1 MFVNLDYS
9 ENLDFVLK
17 WKDSLDPFID
27 ALANQE
33 DMTQVVNFT
42 TNLNIVRESGQNVLD
57 QEAYNAVIHKT
68 CKKLSTQAS
77 NSKIMRNYGLNCTEF
92 YSMAK
97 KKCSEEDSN
106 YVLCGAFNEMKSYQC
121 SGQLGNSFGNGGLSN
136 FGFNCSVGNAG
147 NTGKSQ
153 TKNLILHSF

>member
-9 ENLDFVLK
+9 ENLDFVYQ
-17 WKDSLDPFID
+17 WKDSLYPFIR
-27 ALANQE
+27 AVANQE
-33 DMTQVVNFT
+33 DMTQVVKFT
-42 TNLNIVRESGQNVLD
+42 TNLNVIRGNRQNVLN

-106 YVLCGAFNEMKSYQC
+106 YVLCGAFNEMKAHQC
-121 SGQLGNSFGNGGLSN
+121 FGQLGNSFGNAGLSN

-147 NTGKSQ
+147 DTGKSH
-153 TKNLILHSF
+153 TKNYKFR